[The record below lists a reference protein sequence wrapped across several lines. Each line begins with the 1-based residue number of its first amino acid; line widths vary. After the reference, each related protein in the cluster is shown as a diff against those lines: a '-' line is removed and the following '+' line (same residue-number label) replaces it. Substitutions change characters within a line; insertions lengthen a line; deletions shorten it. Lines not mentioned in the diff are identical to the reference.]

1 MDLTFETQSLLEQ
14 LVKIENQLTEL
25 EFVEAEISQQF
36 TKSHPRYEA
45 LLTKRSRLND
55 DKSKLESRVNELPST
70 QQEVLRLTRDAT
82 VNQEIFVALLN
93 SQQEMNQSRPGPYR
107 KY

>member
-1 MDLTFETQSLLEQ
+1 MSENNLNAYRARNDSVDLTFETQSLLEQ

-55 DKSKLESRVNELPST
+55 DRSKLESRST
-70 QQEVLRLTRDAT
+70 
-82 VNQEIFVALLN
+82 N
-93 SQQEMNQSRPGPYR
+93 SPRHSKKFSG
-107 KY
+107 